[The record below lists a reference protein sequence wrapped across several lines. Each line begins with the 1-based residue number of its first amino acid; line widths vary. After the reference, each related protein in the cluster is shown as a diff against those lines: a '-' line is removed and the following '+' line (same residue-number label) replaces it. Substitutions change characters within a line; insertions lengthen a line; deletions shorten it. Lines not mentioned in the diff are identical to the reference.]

1 MLAEQDDRSWRAN
14 SGRLATIPA
23 HRRREYRR
31 GRAVGRASVKRMLR
45 HNRSRR
51 LAASGAPAQA
61 LIVINQPWVKPAAGG
76 RSTEAFMNIT
86 ATEGASL
93 IGARTESAA
102 SVRLHAPG
110 AATRPVA
117 EITLPPA
124 KVVALAPGQY
134 RLMLLRL
141 DKRVRLGDIVHLV
154 LTIRD
159 ERGIRDIPVGAVAR
173 WRSPIDDERRAHQH
187 HH

>member
-1 MLAEQDDRSWRAN
+1 
-14 SGRLATIPA
+14 
-23 HRRREYRR
+23 
-31 GRAVGRASVKRMLR
+31 
-45 HNRSRR
+45 
-51 LAASGAPAQA
+51 
-61 LIVINQPWVKPAAGG
+61 
-76 RSTEAFMNIT
+76 MNIT

-173 WRSPIDDERRAHQH
+173 CRRPAWPPIRTRAPTCATFPSDARNSMTIRSCRHRITPLSPPARSAMSARFL
-187 HH
+187 